1 MTDEAGGVLFEFTGG
16 RLCLDLV
23 NTRGRGP
30 SGNSERGLS
39 GYADLLAWGRQAGLL
54 PGIEGRAWW
63 RNATLTGGRAAAGLR
78 AARGLRRALRE
89 VFTAVVER
97 RPPRASDLALIS
109 RTLVAALARQ
119 RIVHHGQS
127 VAWQWTDD
135 AGIADRILGPV
146 ARSAAE
152 VLASADLGRV
162 RRCAEPGCGWF
173 FFDLTRN
180 HTRRWCNMA
189 RCGNRA
195 KARRFYARRI
205 KGQRPRRSGGQ
216 SAPGRPA
223 GTRSGPGVRARPRP

>member
-1 MTDEAGGVLFEFTGG
+1 L
-16 RLCLDLV
+16 R
-23 NTRGRGP
+23 
-30 SGNSERGLS
+30 
-39 GYADLLAWGRQAGLL
+39 
-54 PGIEGRAWW
+54 RATV
-63 RNATLTGGRAAAGLR
+63 AGGRATLR
-78 AARGLRRALRE
+78 SARGLRQALRE

-97 RPPRASDLALIS
+97 RPPRAPDLALIS
-109 RTLVAALARQ
+109 RTLVAALAQQ

-127 VAWQWTDD
+127 VAWQWADD
-135 AGIADRILGPV
+135 AGVAERILGPV

-162 RRCAEPGCGWF
+162 RRCAGPGCGWF

-205 KGQRPRRSGGQ
+205 KARGQRRAAGR
-216 SAPGRPA
+216 SAPGRQA
-223 GTRSGPGVRARPRP
+223 GIRSPRAVRARPRP